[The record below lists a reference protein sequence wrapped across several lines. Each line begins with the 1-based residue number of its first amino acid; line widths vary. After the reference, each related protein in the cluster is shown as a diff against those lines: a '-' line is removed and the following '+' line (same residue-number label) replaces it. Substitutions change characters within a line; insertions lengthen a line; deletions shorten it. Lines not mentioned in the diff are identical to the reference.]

1 MQHEGYTKPEVMPQF
16 TEARQDET
24 GMRGMEPNM
33 RVNVGCGASP
43 TPGWVNFDNS
53 FSVKAARWPLI
64 VPALVR
70 LRVIGLQSAR
80 LARVADS
87 RNIQFANATARIP
100 CTSSSVS
107 AVYSSHMI
115 EHLDRGEARAFLAEV
130 RRILRPG
137 GVVRIAA
144 PDIARLVQKYLATGD
159 ADGFIAATH
168 MGLNRPADIM
178 AWMKWV
184 LVGPRHHLWMYD
196 GHSLAK
202 LLREAGFADVAIMPP
217 GKTNIAD
224 PGDLDLE
231 ERASESVYAEAIQP
245 LSDCGRGWRAVDGDG
260 EPGSRCAG
268 QAGAGRPRSRVR
280 AGGSERAG
288 AAGSCG
294 GRGGS
299 ADRGRR

>member
-1 MQHEGYTKPEVMPQF
+1 MQHEGYAKPEEMPQF
-16 TEARQDET
+16 TEARRDGA
-24 GMRGMEPNM
+24 GMRGTQANI

-53 FSVKAARWPLI
+53 FSIRLARWPLV
-64 VPALVR
+64 VPMLDR
-70 LRVIGLQSAR
+70 LRVIGWQSGR
-80 LARVADS
+80 LARVAVA
-87 RNIQFANATARIP
+87 RNIQFANASSRIP

-137 GVVRIAA
+137 DVVRIAA
-144 PDIARLVQKYLATGD
+144 PDVARLVHNYLSTGD
-159 ADGFIAATH
+159 ADSFIAATR

-196 GHSLAK
+196 GDSLAK
-202 LLREAGFADVAIMPP
+202 LLREAGFVDVAIMPP

-224 PGDLDLE
+224 PGDLNLE
-231 ERASESVYAEAIQP
+231 ERVSESFYAEA
-245 LSDCGRGWRAVDGDG
+245 V
-260 EPGSRCAG
+260 SRY
-268 QAGAGRPRSRVR
+268 GAL
-280 AGGSERAG
+280 
-288 AAGSCG
+288 
-294 GRGGS
+294 
-299 ADRGRR
+299 RR

>member
-1 MQHEGYTKPEVMPQF
+1 
-16 TEARQDET
+16 
-24 GMRGMEPNM
+24 MRGTQTNI

-43 TPGWVNFDNS
+43 TLGWINFDNS
-53 FSVKAARWPLI
+53 FSVRAGRWPLV
-64 VPALVR
+64 VPALAR
-70 LRVIGLQSAR
+70 LRVIGRQSAR
-80 LARVADS
+80 LATMAGA

-130 RRILRPG
+130 RRVLRPG

-144 PDIARLVQKYLATGD
+144 PDIARLVHGYLSTGD

-168 MGLNRPADIM
+168 MGLNRPADIK

-196 GHSLAK
+196 GDSLSK

-231 ERASESVYAEAIQP
+231 ERASESVYAEAVKP
-245 LSDCGRGWRAVDGDG
+245 L
-260 EPGSRCAG
+260 
-268 QAGAGRPRSRVR
+268 
-280 AGGSERAG
+280 
-288 AAGSCG
+288 
-294 GRGGS
+294 
-299 ADRGRR
+299 